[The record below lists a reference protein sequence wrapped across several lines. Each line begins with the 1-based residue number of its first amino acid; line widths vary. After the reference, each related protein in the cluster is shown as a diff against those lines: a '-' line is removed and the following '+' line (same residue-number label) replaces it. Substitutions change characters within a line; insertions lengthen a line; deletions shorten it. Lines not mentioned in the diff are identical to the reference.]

1 MGHMD
6 LSPRLAR
13 WVSREF
19 SELDAK
25 RVFSALG
32 DLPASV
38 VGGQDPERIQAA
50 IVIRSGGDWAK
61 VEGMLRL
68 AHEDWRD
75 LLVAAD
81 VGQADWPA
89 VLDDVLGRRDESTE
103 KSRHGYRRWTG
114 VHDVGLGTPD
124 QPMKPRGSPGPSRRA
139 GAMSRIPLVA
149 LVALFVCAL
158 VGFGATAFGVTEARA
173 RTATTTGQVLD
184 SGNTIRDRYG
194 ALVCK
199 GATVTFPLEQPRYRY
214 VGLVR
219 DRCPQDGGPA
229 TATLHYDPD
238 APANAST
245 SEGWV
250 VLAGF
255 MVSAAVGTV
264 LCAFLLALRG
274 WRALGMRRWPLR
286 RS

>member
-13 WVSREF
+13 WVHREF
-19 SELDAK
+19 SEVDAG
-25 RVFSALG
+25 RVFAALG

-38 VGGQDPERIQAA
+38 VGDQDPERIQAA

-81 VGQADWPA
+81 VGHADWPA
-89 VLDDVLGRRDESTE
+89 VLDDVLGRRDSSTE
-103 KSRHGYRRWTG
+103 EAREGDRRWTG
-114 VHDVGLGTPD
+114 G
-124 QPMKPRGSPGPSRRA
+124 
-139 GAMSRIPLVA
+139 IPLVA
-149 LVALFVCAL
+149 LVVLFVCAL
-158 VGFGATAFGVTEARA
+158 VGFGATALGVTEARA

-184 SGNTIRDRYG
+184 SGDTVRDRYG

-199 GATVTFPLEQPRYRY
+199 GATVTFPLERPRYTY

-229 TATLHYDPD
+229 TASLRYDPD

-245 SEGWV
+245 AEGWR

-255 MVSAAVGTV
+255 MVLAAVGMV

-274 WRALGMRRWPLR
+274 WSALGVRRWSQP